1 MASKQVIASSKKVVG
16 NPTPRV
22 EGALK
27 VTGKAVYAVDVSVPG
42 MVWGK
47 VLRSPIPSGRIKRM
61 DTSKAAALPGV
72 HAVVTGEDCAGLK
85 IGRRLYDMPIL
96 ADGIVRFVGEK
107 VAAVAADT
115 EEIAEEAVNLIDV
128 EYEETEPVLG
138 PVEAMKSGAPLL
150 HPDVMTYK
158 GLPRPLQAPSNDFI
172 YITWKKGDIEAGFR
186 QADIVI
192 ENTFTTPVV
201 HHAYIEPHSCVA
213 SVAADGS
220 AEIWACSKVPYAIR
234 EQVANALKIPQEKL
248 KINPCYIGGDFGG
261 KGDFMDVAV
270 VYLLSK
276 KAGRPVKLVMDYDE
290 EFVAGNPR
298 HASIIQVRTGVKK
311 DGTLVAHHMNFIFD
325 SGAYGAFK
333 PNAFLNGPHAS
344 AGPYKIPHV
353 LIEEH
358 MVYTNKI
365 PCGHM
370 RSPGDPQGFFANESQ
385 MDLVAKKLGMD
396 PVKFREKNFIHDGDV
411 DPIGEEIGYIK
422 TDETLKKALEDS
434 GYNRPKPKNVG
445 RGVAL
450 VQWTANG
457 GNGTVAIT
465 LDAQGMATISS
476 AMLDQGAGT
485 YTLLAEIVAE
495 ELKLP
500 LTNIKTETL
509 DTERGVK
516 DTGVGGSRATR
527 VYGNA
532 GYQAALKAAQAIKE
546 AAANQLGV
554 SPDEVKLANGGVLH
568 PRMERR
574 LSYADLI
581 KANGGPIRAEA
592 TYNDTSKVHDAS
604 MCVQVA
610 EVEVDPETGQVQL
623 KKFTS
628 THNTGTVLNPLMHQG
643 QIEGGAMTGI
653 GYALME
659 QVAIQDGKVATT
671 NFGDYK
677 IPTIADVPPF
687 KSSVTERPA
696 GPGPYSS
703 MPIGETSNVPA
714 AAAIAN
720 AVEDACGVRIKSLP
734 ITADKVYEALH
745 GGK

>member
-1 MASKQVIASSKKVVG
+1 
-16 NPTPRV
+16 
-22 EGALK
+22 L
-27 VTGKAVYAVDVSVPG
+27 
-42 MVWGK
+42 
-47 VLRSPIPSGRIKRM
+47 
-61 DTSKAAALPGV
+61 
-72 HAVVTGEDCAGLK
+72 
-85 IGRRLYDMPIL
+85 
-96 ADGIVRFVGEK
+96 
-107 VAAVAADT
+107 
-115 EEIAEEAVNLIDV
+115 EE
-128 EYEETEPVLG
+128 
-138 PVEAMKSGAPLL
+138 
-150 HPDVMTYK
+150 
-158 GLPRPLQAPSNDFI
+158 
-172 YITWKKGDIEAGFR
+172 
-186 QADIVI
+186 
-192 ENTFTTPVV
+192 
-201 HHAYIEPHSCVA
+201 
-213 SVAADGS
+213 
-220 AEIWACSKVPYAIR
+220 
-234 EQVANALKIPQEKL
+234 
-248 KINPCYIGGDFGG
+248 
-261 KGDFMDVAV
+261 
-270 VYLLSK
+270 
-276 KAGRPVKLVMDYDE
+276 
-290 EFVAGNPR
+290 
-298 HASIIQVRTGVKK
+298 
-311 DGTLVAHHMNFIFD
+311 
-325 SGAYGAFK
+325 
-333 PNAFLNGPHAS
+333 
-344 AGPYKIPHV
+344 
-353 LIEEH
+353 
-358 MVYTNKI
+358 
-365 PCGHM
+365 
-370 RSPGDPQGFFANESQ
+370 
-385 MDLVAKKLGMD
+385 
-396 PVKFREKNFIHDGDV
+396 
-411 DPIGEEIGYIK
+411 
-422 TDETLKKALEDS
+422 S
-434 GYNRPKPKNVG
+434 GYHKPKPKNVG

-457 GNGTVAIT
+457 GIGTVGIT

-485 YTLLAEIVAE
+485 YTLLCEIVAE

-500 LTNIKTETL
+500 LSQIRTETL

-532 GYQAALKAAQAIKE
+532 GYQAALKAVEAIKQ
-546 AAANQLGV
+546 AAAEQMAV
-554 SPDEVKLANGGVLH
+554 SAEQITLAQGAALH

-574 LSYADLI
+574 LTYAELV
-581 KANGGPIRAEA
+581 KAKGAPITAEA
-592 TYNDTSKVHDAS
+592 TYNDQSKIHEAS

-610 EVEVDPETGQVQL
+610 EVEVDRETGQVQL

-659 QVAIQDGKVATT
+659 QVAIHDGKVATT